1 MKLWMR
7 ILLVV
12 LVVEVLGGLSA
23 VTMGGS
29 LSQWYPALHKPPGT
43 PPNWLFGPVWTLL
56 YLMMGAAG
64 ALVWH
69 RHAAR
74 PEPASG
80 RGLRWFAIQLA
91 LNVGWTPLFFGLH
104 FLGGGLV
111 VIIALWLA
119 IAMTIRLFA
128 GVDRLAAG
136 LLVPYLV
143 WVSYA
148 TYLNAGLWW
157 LNR

>member
-1 MKLWMR
+1 MKLWLR

-12 LVVEVLGGLSA
+12 LVVEILGGLGA

-29 LSQWYPALHKPPGT
+29 LSEWYPALRKPPGT

-69 RHAAR
+69 RHVAR
-74 PEPASG
+74 PEAATA

-91 LNVGWTPLFFGLH
+91 LNVAWTPVFFGLQR
-104 FLGGGLV
+104 LGPGLI
-111 VIIALWLA
+111 VIAALWVA
-119 IAMTIRLFA
+119 IVLTIRTFA
-128 GVDRLAAG
+128 GIHRVAAA